1 MNTHTRRSWTGLL
14 ALLGMIAILTGCAE
28 GEIFPGLGRAT
39 KTPTLTPSPTA
50 TATLT
55 PTPTATPTP
64 TPTPMPAEVL
74 IAGDRAAFVGDW
86 DTAVTIYQQL
96 LTRPQATQDQ
106 AADATLGLARVYIA
120 QGAYEAAVDVLTA
133 PATGALGEMALSPV
147 AADAQILLGDALH
160 ASGAHITATLHYSAA
175 LQVEPMLLLYINEW
189 MGDAY
194 AAAGEYVLAAEVYS
208 AALTV
213 AETAPEQVWLLEKMA
228 IAASAGGDY
237 EGAIGNYDAILSIAK
252 IPSYRARIM
261 YQAAETSLLY
271 GDTALAYQQMLAL
284 VAAHPK
290 MDEAYE
296 ALVTLVEAGQPV
308 DDMVRGL
315 VDYHAEVYG
324 PAVQAFARVVMAD
337 PDHDG
342 EPHYFAGLSYLE
354 AGSPELALAEFK
366 MLIDTHPE
374 DPLVP
379 DAWFGKALAV
389 ADLGYTGA
397 RLEAADLLVELA
409 DRYPD
414 EELAPEARFWAGV
427 ERYRAGAVED
437 AQAAWQD
444 LTLWYP
450 HADRTQ
456 GAWYWLGKTYLAAGE
471 TTSATLALSQAVAL
485 APWDFYGL
493 QAASLMA
500 GEAPFPQD
508 AELVTACDT
517 AEAQQE
523 AEKWLAEWLDL
534 TPETDVGALPASLLN
549 DTRLRRAVI
558 LLRVGHLDEGR
569 SELEKL
575 REDMA
580 EDPLAQYRLALAFRD
595 LGLYRSSIFAA
606 NALWR
611 LSPAEDLTM
620 LPRFIGC
627 LIYPTYYSDLVEQ
640 EAAEEELAPLFVY
653 ALLRQESLF
662 EGFATSFAAARGLM
676 QVIPPTGAGI
686 AQALGWP
693 PDYETADLYRPMV
706 SVRFGV
712 YYLAEQRDAI
722 DGNMFAAMA
731 AYNGGPGNSYRWW
744 QMAEGD
750 PDLFVEL
757 IDFSE
762 TRLYVRLI
770 REHFAAYRWLYSE
783 ASSMFAGAG
792 VSADCAN
799 LVGSP
804 GTGPLCGPST
814 QTRVR

>member
-1 MNTHTRRSWTGLL
+1 MT
-14 ALLGMIAILTGCAE
+14 AILAGCAD
-28 GEIFPGLGRAT
+28 GQIFPGLGRAT
-39 KTPTLTPSPTA
+39 ETPTLTPSPAA

-64 TPTPMPAEVL
+64 TPVPAEVL
-74 IAGDRAAFVGDW
+74 IAADRAAFIGDW
-86 DTAVTIYQQL
+86 DSAATIYQQL
-96 LTRPQATQDQ
+96 LTHLEATQDQ
-106 AADATLGLARVYIA
+106 AADATLGLAKVYIA
-120 QGAYEAAVDVLTA
+120 QGAYEAAVDMLTA
-133 PATGALGEMALSPV
+133 PATGASGDS
-147 AADAQILLGDALH
+147 AASLNAFDAQVLLGDALR
-160 ASGAHITATLHYSAA
+160 ASGAHISATLHYSAA
-175 LQVEPMLLLYINEW
+175 LQAEPMLLLYINEW

-194 AAAGEYVLAAEVYS
+194 AAAGEYVRATEVYS
-208 AALTV
+208 AALEV

-228 IAASAGGDY
+228 VAASAIGDY
-237 EGAIGNYDAILSIAK
+237 EGAIGYYDVILSIAK
-252 IPSYRARIM
+252 IPKYRARIM

-271 GDTALAYQQMLAL
+271 GETASAYQQMLAL
-284 VAAHPK
+284 VVAYPK
-290 MDEAYE
+290 TDQAYE

-308 DDMVRGL
+308 DDMVRGV
-315 VDYHAEVYG
+315 VDYHAEAYG
-324 PAVQAFARVVMAD
+324 PAVLAFARVVMGD

-342 EPHYFAGLSYLE
+342 EAHYFAGLSYLE
-354 AGSPELALAEFK
+354 AGSPELALAEFE
-366 MLIDTHPE
+366 MLIDTHPD

-389 ADLGYTGA
+389 ADLGHTGA

-409 DRYPD
+409 ERYPD
-414 EELAPEARFWAGV
+414 DSRAPETRFWAGV

-437 AQAAWQD
+437 AQTAWQD
-444 LTLWYP
+444 LILWYP
-450 HADRTQ
+450 DAERTQ
-456 GAWYWLGKTYLAAGE
+456 AAWYWMGKTYLAAGE
-471 TTSATLALSQAVAL
+471 ALSATEALSQAAAL

-500 GEAPFPQD
+500 GEDPFPQD
-508 AELVTACDT
+508 VELVVACDT
-517 AEAQQE
+517 PEAQEE
-523 AEKWLAEWLDL
+523 AEKWLTEWLDL
-534 TPETDVGALPASLLN
+534 APEAAVGALPASVLN
-549 DTRLRRAVI
+549 DVRWRRGVL
-558 LLRVGHLDEGR
+558 LLRVGHFDEGR

-575 REDMA
+575 REAAA

-595 LGLYRSSIFAA
+595 LRLYRSSILAA
-606 NALWR
+606 TTLWR
-611 LSPAEDLTM
+611 LSPAEDLTT

-627 LIYPTYYSDLVEQ
+627 LVYPTYYSDLVER
-640 EAAEEELAPLFVY
+640 EAAAEDLAPLFVY

-662 EGFATSFAAARGLM
+662 EGPATSFAAARGLM

-693 PDYETADLYRPMV
+693 PNYEAADLYRPMV

-712 YYLAEQRDAI
+712 TYLAEQRDAI

-770 REHFAAYRWLYSE
+770 REQFAAYRWLYSDND
-783 ASSMFAGAG
+783 GRG
-792 VSADCAN
+792 V
-799 LVGSP
+799 P
-804 GTGPLCGPST
+804 
-814 QTRVR
+814 

>member
-1 MNTHTRRSWTGLL
+1 MNTHRRRFRVGLP
-14 ALLGMIAILTGCAE
+14 AILGMIVVLTGCIE
-28 GEIFPGLGRAT
+28 GEIPPGLGQAT
-39 KTPTLTPSPTA
+39 ETPTLPPSPTA

-55 PTPTATPTP
+55 PTATAPPTP
-64 TPTPMPAEVL
+64 TLVPAEVL
-74 IAGDRAAFVGDW
+74 KEADGAAFIGDW
-86 DTAVTIYQQL
+86 DTAASTYQEL
-96 LTRPQATQDQ
+96 MTRPETTQDQ
-106 AADATLGLARVYIA
+106 AIDAALGLARVYIA

-133 PATGALGEMALSPV
+133 LAPHASGETAQSPAAV
-147 AADAQILLGDALH
+147 DAQILLGDALR

-175 LQVEPMLLLYINEW
+175 LQAEPMLLLYIAEW

-194 AAAGEYVLAAEVYS
+194 AAVGEHVRAIEAYS
-208 AALTV
+208 SALTA

-237 EGAIGNYDAILSIAK
+237 EGAIGYYDAILSIAK
-252 IPSYRARIM
+252 IPKYRARIM
-261 YQAAETSLLY
+261 HQAAETSLLY
-271 GDTALAYQQMLAL
+271 GETASAYQQMLAL
-284 VAAHPK
+284 VNAYPK
-290 MDEAYE
+290 TDQAYE

-308 DDMVRGL
+308 DDMVRGV
-315 VDYHAEVYG
+315 VDYHAEAYG

-354 AGSPELALAEFK
+354 AGSPELALAEFE
-366 MLIDTHPE
+366 MLIDTHPD

-379 DAWFGKALAV
+379 DAWFGKARV
-389 ADLGYTGA
+389 IADLGYIGA

-409 DRYPD
+409 ERYPD
-414 EELAPEARFWAGV
+414 EALAPEARFLAGV

-437 AQAAWQD
+437 AQTAWQD

-450 HADRTQ
+450 DAERTQ
-456 GAWYWLGKTYLAAGE
+456 GAWYWLGKTYLAAGD
-471 TTSATLALSQAVAL
+471 TLSATEALSQAVAL

-493 QAASLMA
+493 QAAGLMA
-500 GEAPFPQD
+500 GEPPFPQD
-508 AELVTACDT
+508 VQLVAACDT
-517 AEAQQE
+517 PDAQQE
-523 AEKWLAEWLDL
+523 AEKWLADWLDL
-534 TPETDVGALPASLLN
+534 APETDVGALPASLLN
-549 DTRLRRAVI
+549 DIRFRRGVM
-558 LLRVGHLDEGR
+558 LLRMGHLDEGR

-575 REDMA
+575 RDAMA

-606 NALWR
+606 TTLWR
-611 LSPAEDLTM
+611 LSPAEDLTT

-640 EAAEEELAPLFVY
+640 EAVAEGLAPLFVY

-712 YYLAEQRDAI
+712 WYLAQQRDAI
-722 DGNMFAAMA
+722 DGDMFAAMA

-762 TRLYVRLI
+762 TRLYVRSI
-770 REHFAAYRWLYSE
+770 REHFAAYRWLYSDSGGL
-783 ASSMFAGAG
+783 A
-792 VSADCAN
+792 V
-799 LVGSP
+799 P
-804 GTGPLCGPST
+804 
-814 QTRVR
+814 

>member
-1 MNTHTRRSWTGLL
+1 M
-14 ALLGMIAILTGCAE
+14 LGMIVILTGCAE

-39 KTPTLTPSPTA
+39 KTPTSTPSPTA

-74 IAGDRAAFVGDW
+74 KEADRAAFVGDW
-86 DTAVTIYQQL
+86 DAAVTIYQQL
-96 LTRPQATQDQ
+96 LTRPEATQDQ
-106 AADATLGLARVYIA
+106 SAYATLGLARVYIA
-120 QGAYEAAVDVLTA
+120 QGSYEAAVDILTA
-133 PATGALGEMALSPV
+133 LATGASGEIAQSF
-147 AADAQILLGDALH
+147 AAVDAQILLGDALR
-160 ASGAHITATLHYSAA
+160 ASGAHMTATLHYSAA
-175 LQVEPMLLLYINEW
+175 LQAAPTLLLYINEW

-194 AAAGEYVLAAEVYS
+194 AAAGDYVRATEVYS
-208 AALTV
+208 AALKV

-237 EGAIGNYDAILSIAK
+237 EGAIGNYDTILSIAK

-271 GDTALAYQQMLAL
+271 GDTVLAYQQMLAL
-284 VAAHPK
+284 VAAYPK
-290 MDEAYE
+290 MDEAYD
-296 ALVTLVEAGQPV
+296 ALVALVEAGQPV

-324 PAVQAFARVVMAD
+324 PAVQAFARVVMGD

-354 AGSPELALAEFK
+354 AGSPELALAEFE
-366 MLIDTHPE
+366 MLIDTHPD
-374 DPLVP
+374 DPRVP

-389 ADLGYTGA
+389 ADLGHTGA

-409 DRYPD
+409 ERYPD
-414 EELAPEARFWAGV
+414 GALAPEARFWAGV
-427 ERYRAGAVED
+427 ERYRAGAVAD
-437 AQAAWQD
+437 AQIAWQD

-450 HADRTQ
+450 YAERTQ

-471 TTSATLALSQAVAL
+471 SLSATVALSQAAAL

-500 GEAPFPQD
+500 GEVPFPQD
-508 AELVTACDT
+508 PEPVIACDT
-517 AEAQQE
+517 PEAQQE

-534 TPETDVGALPASLLN
+534 APETDVGALPASLLN
-549 DTRLRRAVI
+549 DVRLRRGAM
-558 LLRVGHLDEGR
+558 LLRVGHLDEAR

-575 REDMA
+575 REATA

-595 LGLYRSSIFAA
+595 LGFYRSSIFAA
-606 NALWR
+606 NALLR
-611 LSPAEDLTM
+611 LAPAEDLRT

-627 LIYPTYYSDLVEQ
+627 LVYPTYYSDLVEQ
-640 EAAEEELAPLFVY
+640 EAAAEELAPLFVY

-662 EGFATSFAAARGLM
+662 EGFATSIAAARGLM
-676 QVIPPTGAGI
+676 QVIPSTGAGI

-706 SVRFGV
+706 SMRFGV

-731 AYNGGPGNSYRWW
+731 AYNGGPGNSFRWW

-799 LVGSP
+799 PVGSL
-804 GTGPLCGPST
+804 GAAPLCGPLIEG
-814 QTRVR
+814 RAR